1 MKKKALL
8 LALGILGI
16 CQLGYSENLDTTVE
30 RIQNVE
36 TEKNQNEVNLD
47 ETIKTEAE
55 EEIEV
60 ALPEKEIPKQPK
72 VTPAQQKKIE
82 SKAKKNK
89 EKNMSLDEKLDLQ
102 ILRMERMLKSLDGR

>member
-1 MKKKALL
+1 MRKKVLVL
-8 LALGILGI
+8 TLGILGI
-16 CQLGYSENLDTTVE
+16 CQLGYSENLDTKVE
-30 RIQNVE
+30 K
-36 TEKNQNEVNLD
+36 TQNEVNLD

-60 ALPEKEIPKQPK
+60 ASPEKEIPKQPK

>member
-1 MKKKALL
+1 MRKKVLVL
-8 LALGILGI
+8 TLGILGI
-16 CQLGYSENLDTTVE
+16 CQLGYSENLDTKIEKT
-30 RIQNVE
+30 QNME
-36 TEKNQNEVNLD
+36 TEENQNEVNLD

-60 ALPEKEIPKQPK
+60 ASPEKEIPKQPK